1 MNHIQN
7 PKTKYGSATNSF
19 NNFKS
24 VKSEP
29 RSFCNNP
36 EKLMNETLTNDVH
49 R

>member
-24 VKSEP
+24 A
-29 RSFCNNP
+29 NP
-36 EKLMNETLTNDVH
+36 NQGVSSATILKN
-49 R
+49 